1 MTSAAVR
8 GTGLRVVRDGNEI
21 LRSIDFAVATATITG
36 LLGPSGCGK
45 TTLMRSILGTQAIT
59 AGSIEVLGRPAGTP
73 SLRSEVGYASQQA
86 SVYDDLTV
94 VENLRYFAVAV
105 RARSG
110 DVDRVIEQ
118 VDLGRNATSLTGR
131 LSGGER
137 SRVSLAA
144 AMLGSPRLLIL
155 DEPTVGLDPVLRED
169 LWRLFADLAASG
181 LTLLVSSHVM
191 DEAERCSEILLMRE
205 GRVLTHDTPAGLK
218 QRTGT
223 DRLDAAFLRL
233 IATDP
238 TVEAAHD

>member
-59 AGSIEVLGRPAGTP
+59 AGSIEVLGRQAGTP
-73 SLRSEVGYASQQA
+73 SLRTEVGYGSQQA

-118 VDLGRNATSLTGR
+118 VDLGRNATSLTGQ
-131 LSGGER
+131 
-137 SRVSLAA
+137 AH
-144 AMLGSPRLLIL
+144 P
-155 DEPTVGLDPVLRED
+155 
-169 LWRLFADLAASG
+169 
-181 LTLLVSSHVM
+181 
-191 DEAERCSEILLMRE
+191 RCSAPR
-205 GRVLTHDTPAGLK
+205 GC
-218 QRTGT
+218 
-223 DRLDAAFLRL
+223 
-233 IATDP
+233 
-238 TVEAAHD
+238 